1 MVPAKQAGEQL
12 FTTWFQPARVRQE
25 EAAIRQK
32 ALQVIDYLGL
42 GHIKNE
48 LAGNLSGGQK
58 KLLELGRTMMT
69 EAKVVLLD
77 EVAAGVNRTLL
88 KDLTDNILRMNR
100 DLGVTFLVIEHD
112 MDMIAKL
119 CDPVIVLAQG
129 SVMVEGSITDI
140 QNNPKVIEAYFGSD
154 AA

>member
-1 MVPAKQAGEQL
+1 
-12 FTTWFQPARVRQE
+12 
-25 EAAIRQK
+25 
-32 ALQVIDYLGL
+32 
-42 GHIKNE
+42 
-48 LAGNLSGGQK
+48 
-58 KLLELGRTMMT
+58 
-69 EAKVVLLD
+69 
-77 EVAAGVNRTLL
+77 
-88 KDLTDNILRMNR
+88 
-100 DLGVTFLVIEHD
+100 EHD